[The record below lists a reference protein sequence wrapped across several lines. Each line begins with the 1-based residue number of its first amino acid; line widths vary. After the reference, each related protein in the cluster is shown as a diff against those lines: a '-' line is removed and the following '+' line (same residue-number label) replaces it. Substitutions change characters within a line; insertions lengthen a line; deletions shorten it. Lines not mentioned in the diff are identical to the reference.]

1 MTAALAL
8 PTFAPLPEASPIAAV
23 LADVVR
29 AASARAPRSR
39 QRAVGPSEI
48 GTPCARRLAYRALD
62 VDPVTGAGGDPWASI
77 VGTAVH
83 VWLAAAFEADNRR
96 RAAPRWLVEQ
106 RVTVSG
112 SIRGT
117 VDLYDGETA
126 TVVDHKVLGAASM
139 KRVKAEGAG
148 EPYRSQAHLYGYGL
162 AAAGLPVERVAV
174 AAYPRSGFLAD
185 LYVWSEPY
193 SEARAVAALDRLAAV
208 VSVAGLLD
216 VDTFP
221 ARWALIPADP
231 AGCAFCPYLRAG
243 LASACADGCPGT

>member
-1 MTAALAL
+1 MTAPVL
-8 PTFAPLPEASPIAAV
+8 PTFAALPEASPIAAV
-23 LADVVR
+23 LSEVVR
-29 AASARAPRSR
+29 SASARAPRSR

-62 VDPVTGAGGDPWASI
+62 VDPVEGGGGDPWASI

-83 VWLAAAFEADNRR
+83 AWLASAFEADNRR
-96 RAAPRWLVEQ
+96 RTSPRWLVEQ
-106 RVTVSG
+106 RVRVSE
-112 SIRGT
+112 SITGT

-148 EPYRSQAHLYGYGL
+148 EPYRSQAHLYGLGL
-162 AAAGLPVERVAV
+162 ARAGLPVERVALAV
-174 AAYPRSGFLAD
+174 YPRSGFLSD

-193 SEARAVAALDRLAAV
+193 SEARALAALDRLAAV
-208 VSVAGLLD
+208 ITVAGVLD
-216 VDTFP
+216 VDTHP
-221 ARWALIPADP
+221 ERWALIPADSG
-231 AGCAFCPYLRAG
+231 ACAFCPYLRPG